1 MVPEH
6 ETTERQKY
14 EKQIIAEFSSLLNIE
29 KDRFKI
35 RDIKAGS
42 VIIDFS
48 ILPSGK
54 GDAMPAQEAMELLS
68 KHISNP
74 QSNLFSSSNFP
85 ILKAVNAAKSLSGGK
100 LPIQFVSMGTAIA
113 ATTAAVINAAQS
125 AMDNAEISHTE
136 NEKLL
141 GVEETDDALKQNI
154 IPEEKNVSTNDEDTQ
169 ISTIENLSNDVDVNE
184 DKGIFDIILM
194 HAYINVVSTKYGIQ
208 SNSNITIE
216 DFTHLMKDI
225 TDNDKVTKE
234 DCMKVFKKIH
244 EKTRSNIE
252 NIDSVDKNQFI
263 VSLSKFVEM
272 NDDDKANYTKDK
284 TLSSIFIDFVSKL
297 DTSYTMYIKGQMK
310 SYEPFVIHLWEEFA
324 NSNKSMAEKDIATFL
339 EDITEKES
347 IPLDIVRSFISKVQ
361 NCDPTDLDSHGKYE
375 ISKNQLCL
383 FVLKTIHMGKLNES
397 FENEEQPLRSIMSEF
412 SVGLASEM
420 EHFKRV
426 DEAKNADPF
435 RESEVVAFVDSIWHK
450 YDSDESGSIDAK
462 ETKQMIEDITK
473 SQNSISIELCQKFL
487 ESVTG
492 RGHQNNTSDVK
503 ILKNNLLDLVH
514 DGIAMTSKER
524 EEYASRGTLQKTMV
538 DFFSGIDKARLEFR
552 KAQVENIK
560 QFFEHIWDI
569 YDSDHSGFI
578 EANETKFML
587 EDLTGLKEISDEN
600 AKMFLSSIDTDETG
614 KIDKDELTDYIF
626 HGILMTKEQRLQY
639 SKSHKLDDII
649 VQFYTGVDKARQIF
663 NEHGENALVE
673 HMQDIADP
681 DIKVKEII
689 SYTEKCLLAQYNE
702 VGADSI
708 DIHGIKKMIEDVT
721 KRDDISI
728 QDAEIFLKGVVGEEK
743 EMKNSSLVAFLAN
756 HPCHHMTIQEIE
768 AFSKKNNPQQLE
780 IDFIGGINRN
790 SKIFLKQEAKDIEL
804 LITEVWG
811 IYDQEDLG
819 CLGPAKVKLMLE
831 DLSGLKDISE
841 TQVKQFLLSI
851 DEDKTGTIDRT
862 ELSHFIHG
870 GICMSTSDRIEYSK
884 RGELHNTMVQ
894 FFDGVDA
901 AKNAFIEKGR
911 DGLDAYLLSKK
922 TREVVVDDDTK
933 QDVETPTLNDA
944 SANDEDKNEENVLSE
959 NTNVSFNLL
968 QEHEA
973 CWVKNT
979 TDRWHGDYVGCIFQG
994 IYLGKWN
1001 ILLCIVLS

>member
-35 RDIKAGS
+35 RSIKAGS

-54 GDAMPAQEAMELLS
+54 GDDMPAQEAMELLS

-194 HAYINVVSTKYGIQ
+194 QAYINVLSTKYDIQ

-252 NIDSVDKNQFI
+252 NIDSVDKSQFI
-263 VSLSKFVEM
+263 VSLNKFVEM
-272 NDDDKANYTKDK
+272 NDDDKANYTKDN
-284 TLSSIFIDFVSKL
+284 TLSSFFIDFVSKL

-324 NSNKSMAEKDIATFL
+324 NSNNSMAEKDIATFL

-347 IPLDIVRSFISKVQ
+347 IPLDVVRSFILKVQ

-383 FVLKTIHMGKLNES
+383 FVLKTIHMNKLNES
-397 FENEEQPLRSIMSEF
+397 FENEEQPLRSIISEF

-420 EHFKRV
+420 EHFKQV

-524 EEYASRGTLQKTMV
+524 EEYAKSRRIT
-538 DFFSGIDKARLEFR
+538 
-552 KAQVENIK
+552 
-560 QFFEHIWDI
+560 
-569 YDSDHSGFI
+569 
-578 EANETKFML
+578 
-587 EDLTGLKEISDEN
+587 
-600 AKMFLSSIDTDETG
+600 
-614 KIDKDELTDYIF
+614 
-626 HGILMTKEQRLQY
+626 
-639 SKSHKLDDII
+639 
-649 VQFYTGVDKARQIF
+649 
-663 NEHGENALVE
+663 
-673 HMQDIADP
+673 
-681 DIKVKEII
+681 
-689 SYTEKCLLAQYNE
+689 
-702 VGADSI
+702 
-708 DIHGIKKMIEDVT
+708 
-721 KRDDISI
+721 
-728 QDAEIFLKGVVGEEK
+728 
-743 EMKNSSLVAFLAN
+743 
-756 HPCHHMTIQEIE
+756 
-768 AFSKKNNPQQLE
+768 KNN
-780 IDFIGGINRN
+780 G
-790 SKIFLKQEAKDIEL
+790 
-804 LITEVWG
+804 
-811 IYDQEDLG
+811 
-819 CLGPAKVKLMLE
+819 
-831 DLSGLKDISE
+831 
-841 TQVKQFLLSI
+841 
-851 DEDKTGTIDRT
+851 
-862 ELSHFIHG
+862 
-870 GICMSTSDRIEYSK
+870 
-884 RGELHNTMVQ
+884 
-894 FFDGVDA
+894 
-901 AKNAFIEKGR
+901 
-911 DGLDAYLLSKK
+911 
-922 TREVVVDDDTK
+922 
-933 QDVETPTLNDA
+933 
-944 SANDEDKNEENVLSE
+944 
-959 NTNVSFNLL
+959 
-968 QEHEA
+968 
-973 CWVKNT
+973 
-979 TDRWHGDYVGCIFQG
+979 
-994 IYLGKWN
+994 
-1001 ILLCIVLS
+1001 